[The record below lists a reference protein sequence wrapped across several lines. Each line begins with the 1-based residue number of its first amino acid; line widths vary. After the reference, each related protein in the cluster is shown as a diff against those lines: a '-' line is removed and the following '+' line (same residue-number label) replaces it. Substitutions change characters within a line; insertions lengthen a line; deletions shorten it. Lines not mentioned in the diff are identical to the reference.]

1 MEDETSDTNLEWKKK
16 GFESKETLTL
26 KTNVKKALQ
35 YEATAKK
42 PVQNGFSPLPSELP
56 KGLKKIR
63 KKIKDV
69 YDDEE
74 DEDEEENE
82 IDFSFMEQNN
92 TLLNA
97 LHEDER
103 RQLKQQEQQNNVRIL
118 QDTGKLD
125 AIHMA
130 NKVSQDLGMKG
141 LKQSTINNSR
151 MDVSM
156 GIQTFDRALKED
168 LSKRT
173 NIKGRKLSEAETVT
187 LLRGIKR
194 IQNVAAAADESKL
207 KAIEGW
213 KLEEIVNAGRSST
226 DDKQIAEKILEKSGR
241 KSESVKKK
249 MLKNSSRTKSTNK
262 NKDMR
267 TSGGREVY
275 RD

>member
-69 YDDEE
+69 YDDE
-74 DEDEEENE
+74 EDEEENE

-241 KSESVKKK
+241 KSKSVKKK

>member
-69 YDDEE
+69 YDDE
-74 DEDEEENE
+74 EDEEENE

-213 KLEEIVNAGRSST
+213 KLEDIVNAGRSST
-226 DDKQIAEKILEKSGR
+226 DDKQIAAKILEKSGR

>member
-1 MEDETSDTNLEWKKK
+1 
-16 GFESKETLTL
+16 
-26 KTNVKKALQ
+26 
-35 YEATAKK
+35 
-42 PVQNGFSPLPSELP
+42 
-56 KGLKKIR
+56 
-63 KKIKDV
+63 
-69 YDDEE
+69 
-74 DEDEEENE
+74 
-82 IDFSFMEQNN
+82 MEQNN

-194 IQNVAAAADESKL
+194 IQNVAAAADEIK
-207 KAIEGW
+207 
-213 KLEEIVNAGRSST
+213 T
-226 DDKQIAEKILEKSGR
+226 
-241 KSESVKKK
+241 ES
-249 MLKNSSRTKSTNK
+249 N
-262 NKDMR
+262 
-267 TSGGREVY
+267 
-275 RD
+275 